1 MNKIIKIQTIY
12 FKENKPITENQF
24 IHNSLNSI
32 RIEQWNRPPVIANT
46 PVPCS
51 GTLMSIF
58 IQVKHESNSRLVAK
72 PTRNSKSNFLLVLFS
87 LLELLV
93 ELLRSFLV
101 LYHRSKDIWTWLF
114 GLKFPFRFHS
124 DSGYSGLWPTE
135 IWSDCCSWLVHFELR
150 RIFYIEDILS
160 QDSFL
165 VVVLLTNRS
174 KWITMLI

>member
-1 MNKIIKIQTIY
+1 MN
-12 FKENKPITENQF
+12 
-24 IHNSLNSI
+24 
-32 RIEQWNRPPVIANT
+32 
-46 PVPCS
+46 
-51 GTLMSIF
+51 IF

-93 ELLRSFLV
+93 ELLRSLLV

-114 GLKFPFRFHS
+114 GLKFSFRFHS

-135 IWSDCCSWLVHFELR
+135 IWSDCYSYLIHFELR

-165 VVVLLTNRS
+165 VIKLLTNRS
-174 KWITMLI
+174 EWITMLIERVSSIILFFSTLSRGCTRRKKRVVFALRASSARQLKLLILLNIGG

>member
-1 MNKIIKIQTIY
+1 MQRHFN
-12 FKENKPITENQF
+12 
-24 IHNSLNSI
+24 
-32 RIEQWNRPPVIANT
+32 
-46 PVPCS
+46 
-51 GTLMSIF
+51 SIF

-93 ELLRSFLV
+93 GLLRSFLV
-101 LYHRSKDIWTWLF
+101 LYHRSKDIRTWLF
-114 GLKFPFRFHS
+114 GLNFSFRFHS

-135 IWSDCCSWLVHFELR
+135 IWSDCYSWLIHFELR

-165 VVVLLTNRS
+165 VVILLTNRS
-174 KWITMLI
+174 KWIAMLIERASSIILFFPTLCRGLTRRKKRAVFALRASSARQLKLLILLNIGG

>member
-1 MNKIIKIQTIY
+1 MQRH
-12 FKENKPITENQF
+12 FK
-24 IHNSLNSI
+24 
-32 RIEQWNRPPVIANT
+32 
-46 PVPCS
+46 
-51 GTLMSIF
+51 SIF

-72 PTRNSKSNFLLVLFS
+72 PTRKSKSNFLLVLFS

-93 ELLRSFLV
+93 ELLRSLLV
-101 LYHRSKDIWTWLF
+101 LYHRSKNIWTWLF
-114 GLKFPFRFHS
+114 GLKFSFRFHS

-165 VVVLLTNRS
+165 VIVLLTNRS
-174 KWITMLI
+174 KWITMLIERVSSIILFFSTLCRGFTRRKKRAVFALRASSARQLKLLILLNIGG

>member
-1 MNKIIKIQTIY
+1 
-12 FKENKPITENQF
+12 
-24 IHNSLNSI
+24 
-32 RIEQWNRPPVIANT
+32 
-46 PVPCS
+46 
-51 GTLMSIF
+51 MSIF
-58 IQVKHESNSRLVAK
+58 IQVKHESNSSLVAK

-93 ELLRSFLV
+93 ELLRSLLV

-124 DSGYSGLWPTE
+124 DCGYSGLWPTE
-135 IWSDCCSWLVHFELR
+135 IWRNCDSWLVHFELR

-165 VVVLLTNRS
+165 VVVL
-174 KWITMLI
+174 ITKTDQNELRCWYNKSWLSFFSPLCRGFARRRQRLLFALRASSAKQLKLLIFVEY